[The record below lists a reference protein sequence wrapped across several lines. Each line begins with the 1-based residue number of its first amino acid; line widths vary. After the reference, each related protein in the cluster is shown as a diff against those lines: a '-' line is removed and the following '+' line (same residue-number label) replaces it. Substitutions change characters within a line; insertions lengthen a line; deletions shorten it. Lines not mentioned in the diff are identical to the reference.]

1 MGNTDSMNGKE
12 KNAYKILVRKPEKKR
27 PLGRHKHKWEDNTKI
42 NIKER
47 G

>member
-1 MGNTDSMNGKE
+1 MNGKE